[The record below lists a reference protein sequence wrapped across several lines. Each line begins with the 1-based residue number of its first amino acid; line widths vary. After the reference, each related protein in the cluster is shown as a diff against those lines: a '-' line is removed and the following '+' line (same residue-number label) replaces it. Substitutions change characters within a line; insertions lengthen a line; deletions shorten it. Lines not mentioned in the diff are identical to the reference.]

1 MLCWPACSSAPGLRG
16 QISPI
21 GHKDASSS
29 DSHRRIAAT
38 VAATAAEFDQ
48 ARHLLLQ
55 GKYDD
60 AIFALRQLESKRP
73 GIRGLS
79 HELGAAYYK
88 KSDFMNAIAFLKKA
102 LEEDPG
108 DSEAEQL
115 LGLSYYLCRT
125 ARGGDSRACEKVQT
139 WYASAN
145 VDASYILGICYIQ
158 TKDYPN
164 ARKAFAKMFDVP
176 AESAA
181 SYLFTA
187 RMLLRQDF
195 APVAEEYA
203 HKAVALDPKLPL
215 AHELLGELYLYH
227 SQIDEAIAEFRKEL
241 EINPGNAAAYYKL
254 ADGYSRVQ
262 KYDEAERLLQR
273 SIWLDPTSTGP
284 YILLGK
290 VLEKKGE
297 TELAVAR
304 FAAGARDGSQQS
316 HSTPPLGAGL
326 PRIGKERRR
335 GPRAESGW
343 PIGAKPELEALKG
356 RATRW
361 SFSKTMFRGCRNIRG
376 VPLPVERV
384 RSVWAGNVQRTV
396 APAISFHSAERIS

>member
-1 MLCWPACSSAPGLRG
+1 MTKVLWSCIVLAGISLACWPTHGAETPRAAQSSSAVDFPHSPQSQPPG
-16 QISPI
+16 
-21 GHKDASSS
+21 
-29 DSHRRIAAT
+29 T
-38 VAATAAEFDQ
+38 EFDE
-48 ARHLLLQ
+48 ARRLSQQ
-55 GKYDD
+55 GKYNE
-60 AIFALRQLESKRP
+60 AVSALHLLESAHP
-73 GIRGLS
+73 GLKGLS

-88 KSDFMNAIAFLKKA
+88 MGDYASAIAFLKKA
-102 LEEDPG
+102 LEENSA

-115 LGLSYYLCRT
+115 LGLSYYLSQRL
-125 ARGGDSRACEKVQT
+125 AEAIPELEKVQT

-145 VDASYILGICYIQ
+145 VDAAYILGICYIQ

-215 AHELLGELYLYH
+215 VHQLLGELYLYH
-227 SQIDEAIAEFRKEL
+227 SQIEDAIAEFRKEL
-241 EINPGNAAAYYKL
+241 VINPGNATAYYKL

-262 KYDEAERLLQR
+262 KFDEAERLLQR

-290 VLEKKGE
+290 VLAKKGE
-297 TELAVAR
+297 TELAVRALQR
-304 FAAGARDGSQQS
+304 ALAMDPNNPVPHHLLGLAYRDLGKNEEADRELQVAAKLEQGQNS
-316 HSTPPLGAGL
+316 
-326 PRIGKERRR
+326 
-335 GPRAESGW
+335 
-343 PIGAKPELEALKG
+343 KP
-356 RATRW
+356 
-361 SFSKTMFRGCRNIRG
+361 
-376 VPLPVERV
+376 
-384 RSVWAGNVQRTV
+384 
-396 APAISFHSAERIS
+396 